1 MWAVFGANTLCVLSP
16 CPESLVMQVTTLA
29 QRVAARGLHGG
40 QRTPAAMITTLLGGR
55 RALCLLPRAAQAR
68 KASAA
73 GEQRRKQL
81 GLAQALSPACPT
93 ALPHVSVRAVRPL
106 SSSSSSS
113 EDVIIYSSKFEVRRV
128 SVRCSYRV
136 WCRHD

>member
-1 MWAVFGANTLCVLSP
+1 
-16 CPESLVMQVTTLA
+16 MQVTTLA

-73 GEQRRKQL
+73 GEQRGTQL

-93 ALPHVSVRAVRPL
+93 ALPHASVRAVRPL
-106 SSSSSSS
+106 SSSSSSSS

-136 WCRHD
+136 CCRHD